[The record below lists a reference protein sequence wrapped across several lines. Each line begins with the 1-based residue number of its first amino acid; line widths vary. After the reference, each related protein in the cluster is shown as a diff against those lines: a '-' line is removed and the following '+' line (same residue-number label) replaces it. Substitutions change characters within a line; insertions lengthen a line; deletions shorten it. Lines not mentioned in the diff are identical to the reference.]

1 MKNCVLLLAVF
12 AFALCAAGCH
22 VGPPEP
28 DVSKASAAPD
38 ASERPTPLSAASDNR
53 PAPDEKAEICIR
65 VNGVPVSVLW
75 EDNPSVDA
83 LRTLLRQGEITIET
97 RRYGGFEQVGSLPQA
112 LVRNDTQL
120 TAAAGDIMLYGG
132 DCIVLFYGS
141 NSWSYTR
148 LGRISGL
155 DEAELAELF
164 GGGGVTLTLSVPS

>member
-1 MKNCVLLLAVF
+1 MNNCVLLLAVF

-38 ASERPTPLSAASDNR
+38 TSERPAPLSAASDSR
-53 PAPDEKAEICIR
+53 SAPDEKAEICIR
-65 VNGVPVSVLW
+65 VNGAPVSVLW

-83 LRTLLRQGEITIET
+83 LRALLRQGEITIET
-97 RRYGGFEQVGSLPQA
+97 RRYGGFEQVGGLPKA
-112 LVRNDTQL
+112 LVRNDAQL

-132 DCIVLFYGS
+132 DSIVLFYGS

-148 LGRISGL
+148 LGRI
-155 DEAELAELF
+155 EALSSSEIEKLL
-164 GGGGVTLTLSVPS
+164 GGDQATVELTLAQ